1 MDLKVMRSEFMVIE
15 TMKKDEIVYEE
26 YIKNK

>member
-15 TMKKDEIVYEE
+15 TMRKDEIVDEG
-26 YIKNK
+26 YIENS

>member
-26 YIKNK
+26 YIENR